1 MVDDANIVIALIVD
15 KDWYAFR
22 EFIEGIW
29 ALSKIRGSDYKVLLL
44 NKSPY
49 RIPCWRLVHSLR
61 IKHVCDP

>member
-1 MVDDANIVIALIVD
+1 MVDDANIIIALIVD
-15 KDWYAFR
+15 KDWYAFI

-49 RIPCWRLVHSLR
+49 RIPWSENILCLIVVEL
-61 IKHVCDP
+61 DN